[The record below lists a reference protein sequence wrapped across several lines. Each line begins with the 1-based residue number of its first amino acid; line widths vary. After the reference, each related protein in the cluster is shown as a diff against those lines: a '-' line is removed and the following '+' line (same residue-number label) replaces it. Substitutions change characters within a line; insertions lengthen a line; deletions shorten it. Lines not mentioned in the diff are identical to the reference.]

1 MILNYNIFKIILVL
15 KKINILFIKNMSCNN
30 IIKRLKFNVIILGE
44 AQVGKTSMISNLK
57 GNKFEESG
65 LSTTGIDFHNDE
77 ATFDGNKYKFKIF
90 DTAGQER
97 YRSISSQQIKV
108 ADGFMVVYA
117 VNLPN
122 SFEQIRWWV
131 DTIEE
136 ETDITKKPVMLV
148 ANKVDVNDR
157 KITHDEGYEYA
168 CSRKI
173 KYIETSAKTGYNIKE
188 AFNELYKDIYN
199 IGKDDIKLTEENIK
213 IRQSI
218 YRRNKK
224 KKC

>member
-1 MILNYNIFKIILVL
+1 
-15 KKINILFIKNMSCNN
+15 MSCNNN

-44 AQVGKTSMISNLK
+44 GQVGKTSMISYLK

-65 LSTTGIDFHNDE
+65 LSTTGIDFYNDE
-77 ATFDGNKYKFKIF
+77 ATFDGNTYRFKIF

-108 ADGFMVVYA
+108 ADGFMVVFA

-122 SFEQIRWWV
+122 SFEQIRWWI

-136 ETDITKKPVMLV
+136 EADITQKPVMLV
-148 ANKVDVNDR
+148 ANKVDVKDR
-157 KITHDEGYEYA
+157 KITHNEGYEFA
-168 CSRKI
+168 SSRNI

-188 AFNELYKDIYN
+188 AFNELYTDIYN
-199 IGKDDIKLTEENIK
+199 LGKDDIKSTEENIK
-213 IRQSI
+213 IRQTLN
-218 YRRNKK
+218 RRHKK
-224 KKC
+224 RRC

>member
-1 MILNYNIFKIILVL
+1 
-15 KKINILFIKNMSCNN
+15 MSCNN
-30 IIKRLKFNVIILGE
+30 IKRLKFNVVILGE
-44 AQVGKTSMISNLK
+44 GSVGKTSMISNLK
-57 GNKFEESG
+57 GNKFEETG
-65 LSTTGIDFHNDE
+65 LSTTGIDFYNDE

-108 ADGFMVVYA
+108 ADGFMVVFA

-122 SFEQIRWWV
+122 SFEQIRWWI

-136 ETDITKKPVMLV
+136 EADITQKPVMLV
-148 ANKVDVNDR
+148 ANKVDVKDR
-157 KITHDEGYEYA
+157 KITHNEGYEFA
-168 CSRKI
+168 SSRNI

-188 AFNELYKDIYN
+188 AFNELYTDIYN
-199 IGKDDIKLTEENIK
+199 LGKDDIKSTEESIK

-218 YRRNKK
+218 NRRNKK

>member
-1 MILNYNIFKIILVL
+1 
-15 KKINILFIKNMSCNN
+15 MSCNN
-30 IIKRLKFNVIILGE
+30 IKRLKFNVVILGE
-44 AQVGKTSMISNLK
+44 GSVGKTSMISNLK
-57 GNKFEESG
+57 GNKFEETG
-65 LSTTGIDFHNDE
+65 LSTTGIDFYNDE

-117 VNLPN
+117 VNLRN

-136 ETDITKKPVMLV
+136 EADITKKPVMLV
-148 ANKVDVNDR
+148 ANKVDIKDR

-168 CSRKI
+168 SNRKI

-188 AFNELYKDIYN
+188 AFNELYTDIYN
-199 IGKDDIKLTEENIK
+199 IGKDDIKATEENIK

-218 YRRNKK
+218 NRRYKK

>member
-1 MILNYNIFKIILVL
+1 
-15 KKINILFIKNMSCNN
+15 MSCNN
-30 IIKRLKFNVIILGE
+30 IKRLKFNVVILGE
-44 AQVGKTSMISNLK
+44 GSVGKTSMISNLK
-57 GNKFEESG
+57 GNKFEETG
-65 LSTTGIDFHNDE
+65 LSTTGIDFYNDE

-108 ADGFMVVYA
+108 ADGFMVVFA

-122 SFEQIRWWV
+122 SFEQIRWWI
-131 DTIEE
+131 DAIEE
-136 ETDITKKPVMLV
+136 EADITKKPVMLV
-148 ANKVDVNDR
+148 ANKVDIKER
-157 KITHDEGYEYA
+157 KITHNQGYEYA
-168 CSRKI
+168 SSRKI

-188 AFNELYKDIYN
+188 AFNELYTDIYN
-199 IGKDDIKLTEENIK
+199 IGKDDIKATEENIK

-218 YRRNKK
+218 NRRHKK